1 VTARGRQS
9 ARSLVDSRGV
19 SSGRIRAR
27 REILRGPLRR
37 RRSASCSTSAPPGTR
52 RSIADRRTQT
62 TRGKRAVGWLG
73 SRFHGQASST
83 RQRTASGRF
92 RAGTPRPRR
101 RVFVH
106 AGIKL
111 LNRRFGRRHGFTPF
125 YLHPKCF
132 QFMKLCCD
140 GCRRCAE
147 IVHPLL
153 VIHGTRPL
161 CLRIRRQ
168 AKPCSVSGEFRGFRK
183 IASSAPIVPEAQP
196 GERLPRTPGGGCVV
210 LIMRPPTPA
219 NPGKAVKNTA
229 KPPIFAVS
237 HPPDS
242 RDQFIPATIHSTCPC
257 PQ

>member
-1 VTARGRQS
+1 MNRGEARQRAHGIIARRIAVVTRRDRSFFTLKKTRTAGKPAELRSLMTAREDANPPDLSLTAEVFLLAGS
-9 ARSLVDSRGV
+9 AHVAKFIG
-19 SSGRIRAR
+19 
-27 REILRGPLRR
+27 GPLRR

-62 TRGKRAVGWLG
+62 TRGTRAVGWLG

-83 RQRTASGRF
+83 RQRTASGCL
-92 RAGTPRPRR
+92 RAGTPRPGR

-140 GCRRCAE
+140 GCRRCDE

-161 CLRIRRQ
+161 CLRIRPQ

-183 IASSAPIVPEAQP
+183 MASSAPIVPEAQP
-196 GERLPRTPGGGCVV
+196 GERLPRTPGG
-210 LIMRPPTPA
+210 
-219 NPGKAVKNTA
+219 
-229 KPPIFAVS
+229 
-237 HPPDS
+237 
-242 RDQFIPATIHSTCPC
+242 
-257 PQ
+257 

>member
-9 ARSLVDSRGV
+9 ARSLVDRRGV
-19 SSGRIRAR
+19 SSGQIRAR

-196 GERLPRTPGGGCVV
+196 GERLPRTPGEHPA
-210 LIMRPPTPA
+210 RPVGSREDLATWETLQNAIRAALTSDLA
-219 NPGKAVKNTA
+219 NA
-229 KPPIFAVS
+229 
-237 HPPDS
+237 
-242 RDQFIPATIHSTCPC
+242 
-257 PQ
+257 